1 MIDRAGAMDNLLVF
15 PSRNL
20 ARVTLFMLAVVA
32 VTTAGYMEAGWN
44 FQDSLYM
51 VTLTVFTVGYGEVH
65 PIDTTYLHALT
76 MMTMLLGC
84 SGMIFFTGALVQL
97 LTLSPL
103 QQILGARRVH
113 TEVDKLT
120 NHVIVCGYDRIG
132 IALAQSLKDGGAAFV
147 ILEQNERRVGEARDA
162 GYLCLQGDATS
173 EATLEAAGVGRARAL
188 ATVLPDDAV
197 NVFITLSARNMNRSI
212 EIIARGDAVSTER
225 KLLHAGAN
233 KVVLPTHIGAERI
246 AEIILF
252 PETSRF
258 IRDSDRM
265 RELERTLRNLRLV
278 IEVVVVPERGALTG
292 LTIEEIEQ
300 RARGAFFIV
309 QVNRRDGDPI
319 TAPDKTVRVGAGDGV
334 VVVGRSGGGISA
346 LFAAPAEKVRAG
358 RTVY

>member
-1 MIDRAGAMDNLLVF
+1 M
-15 PSRNL
+15 
-20 ARVTLFMLAVVA
+20 
-32 VTTAGYMEAGWN
+32 
-44 FQDSLYM
+44 
-51 VTLTVFTVGYGEVH
+51 
-65 PIDTTYLHALT
+65 
-76 MMTMLLGC
+76 
-84 SGMIFFTGALVQL
+84 
-97 LTLSPL
+97 
-103 QQILGARRVH
+103 H

-120 NHVIVCGYDRIG
+120 NHVIVCGYGRIG
-132 IALAQSLKDGGAAFV
+132 VALAQSLKDGGAAFV

-173 EATLEAAGVGRARAL
+173 EATLEAAGVSRARAL
-188 ATVLPDDAV
+188 ATVLPNDAV
-197 NVFITLSARNMNRSI
+197 NVFITLSACDLNRSI
-212 EIIARGDAVSTER
+212 EIIARGDAVTTER

-265 RELERTLRNLRLV
+265 RELERTLRNLGLV
-278 IEVVVVPERGALTG
+278 IEVVVVPEKGALTG
-292 LTIEEIEQ
+292 LTIEEIGQ